1 MKKYLLAITA
11 MLVLFLP
18 VACSLNRQTPKSMDN
33 SATELEI
40 RKNLAE
46 DGITGLEIKV
56 NDGTVTLDGHADNS
70 SEENVLRRETK
81 SDLNSYGAATF
92 PSVRGTGR

>member
-33 SATELEI
+33 SATEIEI

-70 SEENVLRRETK
+70 SQK
-81 SDLNSYGAATF
+81 SKAGDDARKVEGVKRVINNIHIM
-92 PSVRGTGR
+92 